1 MSSPLAGGRWP
12 AKPAG
17 GVAVSLAVT
26 RLNIRYGKSHVI
38 FDLDLHVAA
47 GEVLALLGRNGAGK
61 TTTILGIV
69 GLLGGA
75 TGKVAVADRDVSRWP
90 AYRRAKAG
98 IAYVPSG
105 ARCFPNLTVVE
116 NLEIA
121 AHRNGAGDWNKKKV
135 FQLFPKLEQ
144 LAPNMAGGLSG
155 GERQMLA
162 VGRALM
168 SNPKVVLFDEPTE
181 GLAPVVVQGL
191 GDLMRNLKSTGVAV
205 LLAEQ
210 NHQMAL
216 RAADRAAFMEKG
228 RIVEAMPAA
237 EAGGSEVL
245 HRILGV

>member
-1 MSSPLAGGRWP
+1 VSGG
-12 AKPAG
+12 
-17 GVAVSLAVT
+17 LAVQD
-26 RLNIRYGKSHVI
+26 LNVHYGKSHAV
-38 FDLDLHVAA
+38 FDLELMVGE

-61 TTTILGIV
+61 TTSILGIM
-69 GLLGGA
+69 GLLPGA
-75 TGKVAVADRDVSRWP
+75 RGRIQVAGVDVSRAP
-90 AYRRAKAG
+90 AHRRARAG

-105 ARCFPNLTVVE
+105 ARCFPNLTVQE

-121 AHRNGAGDWNKKKV
+121 AHGSGTSRWDLAAVYD
-135 FQLFPKLEQ
+135 LFPKLQ
-144 LAPNMAGGLSG
+144 ALRANLAAGLSG

-168 SNPKVVLFDEPTE
+168 SNPKAILFDEPTE

-191 GDLMRNLKSTGVAV
+191 VDLMKALKTAGVAV

-228 RIVEAMPAA
+228 RIVEELPAA
-237 EAGGSEVL
+237 EARGSAVL

>member
-1 MSSPLAGGRWP
+1 
-12 AKPAG
+12 
-17 GVAVSLAVT
+17 VSLEISG
-26 RLNIRYGKSHVI
+26 LNIWYGKSHVV
-38 FDLDLHVAA
+38 FDLDLEVKS

-61 TTTILGIV
+61 TTTILGVI
-69 GLLGGA
+69 GLLGG
-75 TGKVAVADRDVSRWP
+75 TSGTVRVADREVSRWP

-105 ARCFPNLTVVE
+105 ARCFPNLTVGE
-116 NLEIA
+116 NLDIA
-121 AHRNGAGDWNKKKV
+121 SRGNGTRAWDKSRV
-135 FQLFPKLEQ
+135 FDLFPKLQ
-144 LAPNMAGGLSG
+144 VLAPNLAAGLSG

-168 SNPKVVLFDEPTE
+168 SNPKVILFDEPTE

-191 GDLMRNLKSTGVAV
+191 GNLMGTLRQAGVAV

-216 RAADRAAFMEKG
+216 RAADHAAFMEKG
-228 RIVEAMPAA
+228 RIVARLPAKEAA
-237 EAGGSEVL
+237 GSEVL

>member
-1 MSSPLAGGRWP
+1 MSLR
-12 AKPAG
+12 
-17 GVAVSLAVT
+17 VT
-26 RLNIRYGKSHVI
+26 GLNVRYGKSHVI
-38 FDLDLHVAA
+38 FDLDLHVAS
-47 GEVLALLGRNGAGK
+47 GEVVALLGRNGAGK
-61 TTTILGIV
+61 TTTILGIL

-75 TGKVAVADRDVSRWP
+75 SGQVAVADREVGRWP

-105 ARCFPNLTVVE
+105 ARCFPNLTVGE

-121 AHRNGAGDWNKKKV
+121 SRHNGSDAWDKPKV
-135 FQLFPKLEQ
+135 FELFPKLQE
-144 LAPNMAGGLSG
+144 LAPNMAAGLSG

-168 SNPKVVLFDEPTE
+168 SNPKVILFDEPTE

-191 GDLMRNLKSTGVAV
+191 GDLMRRLKATGVAV

-228 RIVEAMPAA
+228 RVVEEMPAA